1 MVLIKLS
8 TIFILCAAAGAIIP
22 VVALPTS
29 WNKMTW
35 HPWKERV
42 DPTGP
47 GQFSS
52 GNIPENSNNPT
63 GRVFLRI
70 PNSNFDLARS
80 TSKRRKQDYESS
92 NKPLKMGP
100 SAPPSHR
107 TEIHPGPSSRRVDK
121 SSDNPHRTKKGKQA
135 QTDHSSKKKNTR
147 NRRLAADNSKRS
159 ACDDS
164 PIEHFPFVDLSP
176 EPSL

>member
-8 TIFILCAAAGAIIP
+8 AIFILGAAAIIP

-29 WNKMTW
+29 WNKMAW

-42 DPTGP
+42 DLTGP
-47 GQFSS
+47 EQFAS

-92 NKPLKMGP
+92 NKPSKMGP
-100 SAPPSHR
+100 GASPSHSR
-107 TEIHPGPSSRRVDK
+107 DKIHPGPSSRRVNK
-121 SSDNPHRTKKGKQA
+121 SSYNPHRSSNNINSSKKGKQA
-135 QTDHSSKKKNTR
+135 RTDQSSKKKKNRNRKNTR
-147 NRRLAADNSKRS
+147 SAADSS
-159 ACDDS
+159 
-164 PIEHFPFVDLSP
+164 
-176 EPSL
+176 

>member
-1 MVLIKLS
+1 MVLIKFKLS
-8 TIFILCAAAGAIIP
+8 AIFILGAAAIIP

-29 WNKMTW
+29 WNKMAW

-42 DPTGP
+42 DPTVTGP
-47 GQFSS
+47 EQFAS

-63 GRVFLRI
+63 GRVLF

-92 NKPLKMGP
+92 NKPSKMGP

-107 TEIHPGPSSRRVDK
+107 AEIHPGPSSRRIDK
-121 SSDNPHRTKKGKQA
+121 SSDNHHRTKKGKQA
-135 QTDHSSKKKNTR
+135 QTDQSSKKKNTR
-147 NRRLAADNSKRS
+147 NRRSAADNSKRS

-164 PIEHFPFVDLSP
+164 PIKRSP
-176 EPSL
+176 LLIPRQN

>member
-8 TIFILCAAAGAIIP
+8 AIFILGAAAGAIIP

-29 WNKMTW
+29 WNKMAW

-42 DPTGP
+42 DLTGP
-47 GQFSS
+47 EQFAS

-92 NKPLKMGP
+92 NKPSKMGP

-107 TEIHPGPSSRRVDK
+107 TEIHPGPSSRRVYK
-121 SSDNPHRTKKGKQA
+121 SSDNHHRTKKGKQIILPKKRIPGIEG
-135 QTDHSSKKKNTR
+135 QLPIIVKGQHVMIHLSSI
-147 NRRLAADNSKRS
+147 LL
-159 ACDDS
+159 C
-164 PIEHFPFVDLSP
+164 
-176 EPSL
+176 